1 MCVCVCVCVCVCFVC
16 VCLCAVYVCVWAAR
30 KPFHDLGYKMGDG
43 YVAFW
48 KHAHRTEPIVVYSV
62 ILAAM
67 GKSSIPL
74 ELVFQG
80 FRHS

>member
-1 MCVCVCVCVCVCFVC
+1 M
-16 VCLCAVYVCVWAAR
+16 YVCVWAAR

-74 ELVFQG
+74 QLVFQG